1 MTDQDTDQD
10 NDQDN
15 DQVNGKLGWD
25 LDHKPIEQKK
35 ISVSQWF
42 DFMEIIIGNGSFNLT
57 FKNEQ
62 ECLHYNEILDE
73 ETVPDTWEEGGAWS
87 LYLKRSE
94 CEPVSTRVS
103 VSTSSSIR

>member
-10 NDQDN
+10 ADQDADQDTDQVN

-57 FKNEQ
+57 FKMNRNAYTTTKYWMKKQ
-62 ECLHYNEILDE
+62 FLILE
-73 ETVPDTWEEGGAWS
+73 KRKGHGAF
-87 LYLKRSE
+87 
-94 CEPVSTRVS
+94 
-103 VSTSSSIR
+103 I